1 MFVSVFSSRLSSA
14 TAFILISVLLVS
26 ATYVQWPE
34 YRPFCLTSHA
44 SAHAQ
49 TYLRMLFVARM
60 KSHIQ
65 LKMSCPLDI
74 LLSILH
80 FCLRAPSLNNAVYV
94 NSVSQA
100 LVTMARTLPKTEGP
114 FYQVFCV
121 GFQFRF
127 FFRTAQTYTVYYFK
141 C

>member
-65 LKMSCPLDI
+65 LKRSC
-74 LLSILH
+74 SIEYSSFNL
-80 FCLRAPSLNNAVYV
+80 CLRALSLNAPFVLEPPKLILYTILNVKF
-94 NSVSQA
+94 
-100 LVTMARTLPKTEGP
+100 LP
-114 FYQVFCV
+114 FV
-121 GFQFRF
+121 
-127 FFRTAQTYTVYYFK
+127 
-141 C
+141 